1 MRYFQN
7 AREKGVNSFLAFVL
21 SLLLIF
27 GFYVLTSMPFA
38 LYAQFQGVIG
48 EDMSQYQGPLSFA
61 LLLFIFS
68 GILFGVIVA
77 TKSIH
82 KRPVL
87 SVFTGAPSFRWSHAF
102 RSAGIWFAL
111 MAVLEIVSFL
121 YAPQDYT
128 YQFQPGPFL
137 VVLLICLLVL
147 PLQTTAEEVIMRGY
161 LMQQIGLIART
172 PWIPVLVTSLLFGF
186 MHGANPEIE
195 QYGMAKSMTM
205 YIAMG
210 LFFGIVTVMDDG
222 LEMPIGMHY
231 INNLFAFIIVGYK
244 GSVME
249 GLPSIFVKESENL
262 TWAAVVT
269 NLIIMVVVL
278 LILKR
283 YFHWPAFNQLF
294 RKFKEP
300 ESSIV

>member
-1 MRYFQN
+1 MVPTIRKILFLEFISVLFLVSINYLTKYLYFCRAQNTENLRYFQN

-111 MAVLEIVSFL
+111 MAVL
-121 YAPQDYT
+121 
-128 YQFQPGPFL
+128 
-137 VVLLICLLVL
+137 
-147 PLQTTAEEVIMRGY
+147 
-161 LMQQIGLIART
+161 
-172 PWIPVLVTSLLFGF
+172 
-186 MHGANPEIE
+186 
-195 QYGMAKSMTM
+195 
-205 YIAMG
+205 
-210 LFFGIVTVMDDG
+210 
-222 LEMPIGMHY
+222 
-231 INNLFAFIIVGYK
+231 
-244 GSVME
+244 
-249 GLPSIFVKESENL
+249 
-262 TWAAVVT
+262 
-269 NLIIMVVVL
+269 
-278 LILKR
+278 
-283 YFHWPAFNQLF
+283 
-294 RKFKEP
+294 
-300 ESSIV
+300 